1 MKTILL
7 LFLIVIAANF
17 QTAFAYDFT
26 SYVRVKIGDY
36 YYNLDETN
44 GVAEVTSQNSERP
57 HWTTPLTTVNI
68 PSSVKYNNKNFSVV
82 SIGNDAFDNYYYKGV
97 NHLGP
102 LNISSVTIPNS
113 VKSIGSLAFY
123 CNENISTLTIPNS
136 VTSIGEKAFNGC
148 NQLTSITCEATTP
161 PGCQLGNPFPNTS
174 LVVYVPE
181 SSVQSYKN
189 TNGWKDLN
197 IQAIPTIK
205 KYDLWINGT
214 QITDQNCTN
223 ITPNVSGVSGT
234 VNYDAATNTLTLQN
248 ATIAPT
254 IEKYGILSSIRNL
267 TIKVLG
273 NNTIDGFLGWS
284 GIRLDKKAT
293 INGGG
298 KLTIDAKGYGIGIYL
313 YNHNEKLLSEDITLS
328 ITDNTEVYAKG
339 FSGISGYGEIA
350 CLGENKPYG
359 AVLSVTNSKVTAEFN
374 GYTAGLTD
382 TRKGGAIE
390 YLHALNFNGVRIF
403 EPRNVNIR
411 PKQMEN
417 IVYANGASTII
428 NKVIIDKPITYNI
441 KINGVKI
448 DEINCTDIASDVS
461 GVSGTVN
468 YDPSTNTLTLQD
480 AIIDAEDAYAIHDSI
495 QNLKINV
502 LGTNTING
510 ATNWSGIRLD
520 KSAEITGGGKLN
532 IKAIGEAIGIFLYN
546 TNKPLVTDDIILS
559 VSGGTEIYAEGMSGI
574 SGYWSQESMN
584 NNHGAIL
591 SVTDSRVTA
600 AFHGNT
606 TVLNSGRKG
615 GGIEYLHALNLNG
628 VEIISPRNVTFVPK
642 TMKNIVNATD
652 NTLVSNE
659 VVISVVEPSF
669 EGGVLPGKF
678 SVSSTKQVQFSQG
691 NLQYHPHDNVWRFA
705 ERQYDLV
712 DNNTENHSINSY
724 TADFNGWIDLFGWG
738 TSGWSGSGAENYQPY
753 STSQAHSSYG
763 PVFSSETG
771 ANNDLTGDNSFAD
784 WGVYNAIQNGGN
796 QAGLWRTMTVPEW
809 YYLLETRSGA
819 RDKYGIACVCGVNG
833 LIILPDEW
841 STPSG
846 ITFEKGC
853 SSYGDEY
860 YALKNNFSD
869 IQWFR
874 LAQAGAVFLP
884 AAGGR
889 SNSNQVYSVNRSGF
903 YWSSS
908 SSSNENYK
916 ARYVNISSSA
926 VYRSTSERD
935 HGFSVRLIM
944 PPTSKI
950 TITQSEGGTISCVE
964 DYVNLDA
971 AEIGNTL
978 HFTATP
984 SDDYVFEA
992 WNGCSADG
1000 SLTVTSDA
1008 TVTCTF
1014 KAKSPT
1020 SVQNIGAA
1028 APKVSKVI
1036 ENGTMFIIKDGV
1048 KYNLQGVK
1056 CSDE

>member
-1 MKTILL
+1 MKTKLL
-7 LFLIVIAANF
+7 LILVAIATNVCYAVEYVDLGLSSGTLWATCNVGATNPWDAGDYFAWGETATKTNYSWSTYVLAKGESNKLTKYCGYTNLGYNGYTDHKINLDPEDDAARANMGSGWCMPTSAQWQMLWEECYWEWTNSYAGHGVKGYIVYRSVDK
-17 QTAFAYDFT
+17 TKDKKHTKGT
-26 SYVRVKIGDY
+26 SYVY
-36 YYNLDETN
+36 
-44 GVAEVTSQNSERP
+44 
-57 HWTTPLTTVNI
+57 
-68 PSSVKYNNKNFSVV
+68 
-82 SIGNDAFDNYYYKGV
+82 SISNDVHIFLPQA
-97 NHLGP
+97 
-102 LNISSVTIPNS
+102 
-113 VKSIGSLAFY
+113 GSY
-123 CNENISTLTIPNS
+123 S
-136 VTSIGEKAFNGC
+136 
-148 NQLTSITCEATTP
+148 
-161 PGCQLGNPFPNTS
+161 NTS
-174 LVVYVPE
+174 LVNDNWLDYWSASVFESNPKSSYVFSAEENQDAAVAVMSRCTGNP
-181 SSVQSYKN
+181 VR
-189 TNGWKDLN
+189 
-197 IQAIPTIK
+197 AISTTR
-205 KYDLWINGT
+205 YDLWI
-214 QITDQNCTN
+214 C
-223 ITPNVSGVSGT
+223 GV
-234 VNYDAATNTLTLQN
+234 Q
-248 ATIAPT
+248 
-254 IEKYGILSSIRNL
+254 
-267 TIKVLG
+267 
-273 NNTIDGFLGWS
+273 
-284 GIRLDKKAT
+284 
-293 INGGG
+293 
-298 KLTIDAKGYGIGIYL
+298 
-313 YNHNEKLLSEDITLS
+313 
-328 ITDNTEVYAKG
+328 
-339 FSGISGYGEIA
+339 
-350 CLGENKPYG
+350 
-359 AVLSVTNSKVTAEFN
+359 
-374 GYTAGLTD
+374 
-382 TRKGGAIE
+382 
-390 YLHALNFNGVRIF
+390 
-403 EPRNVNIR
+403 
-411 PKQMEN
+411 
-417 IVYANGASTII
+417 
-428 NKVIIDKPITYNI
+428 
-441 KINGVKI
+441 I
-448 DEINCTDIASDVS
+448 DEINCTDIAADVS
-461 GVSGTVN
+461 GVTGTVN
-468 YDPSTNTLTLQD
+468 YDPSTNTLTLQN
-480 AIIDAEDAYAIHDSI
+480 AIIDAEGTYAIHDSI
-495 QNLKINV
+495 PNLKINV
-502 LGTNTING
+502 LGTNTLNS
-510 ATNWSGIRLD
+510 TNNYSCIRLD
-520 KSAEITGGGKLN
+520 KSTEITGGGCLN
-532 IKAIGEAIGIFLYN
+532 VKAVGDGLGIFLYN
-546 TNKPLVTDDIILS
+546 TNKMTHTEDITLS
-559 VSGGTEIYAEGMSGI
+559 VTGYTELYAEGMSGI
-574 SGYWSQESMN
+574 SGYGNEESMSQTY
-584 NNHGAIL
+584 GAVL
-591 SVTDSRVTA
+591 SVNNSKVTA

-606 TVLNSGRKG
+606 SVLQPWRQG
-615 GGIEYLHALNLNG
+615 GGIEYLHALNLDG
-628 VEIISPRNVTFVPK
+628 VEIISPRNVGFVPK

-753 STSQAHSSYG
+753 STSQAYSSYG

-796 QAGLWRTMTVPEW
+796 QAGLWRTMTYSEW

-853 SSYGDEY
+853 SSDGEEY

-926 VYRSTSERD
+926 VYRSTSARD
-935 HGFSVRLIM
+935 HGLSVRLIM

-1014 KAKSPT
+1014 KPKSAT
-1020 SVQNIGAA
+1020 AVKNIGTA
-1028 APKVSKVI
+1028 APKVSKVL
-1036 ENGTMFIIKDGV
+1036 ENGTMYIIKGGV

-1056 CSDE
+1056 CEGE